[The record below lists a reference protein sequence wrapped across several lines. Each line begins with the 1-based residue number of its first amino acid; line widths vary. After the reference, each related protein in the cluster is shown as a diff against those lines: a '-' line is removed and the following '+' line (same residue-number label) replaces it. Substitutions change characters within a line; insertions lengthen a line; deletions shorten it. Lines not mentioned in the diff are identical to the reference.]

1 MAQHTVTN
9 GCSFTQE
16 LHLNKE
22 DRWTTKIGAVE
33 NLALGGGSNERI
45 FYTTIEYLNAHNP
58 DVLII
63 GWTDPDRFMLPNSN
77 GSRVVVTPAH
87 TFDENGGGDCNEHS
101 KFYYKH
107 CHNEFVNF
115 KNTLQYM
122 IHLQEYC
129 KAKQIKLLYFK
140 SFFKIIDDTYL
151 TGLAKNAFMSHED
164 KDIERMGIQANTND
178 LKNLIAKLDASI
190 WIKELWYSMEEHCK
204 DYPVHDLIHPGI
216 KGSNAWAELVKKYL

>member
-1 MAQHTVTN
+1 MAQHIVTN

-16 LHLNKE
+16 LHLDKE
-22 DRWTTKIGAVE
+22 DRWSTKIGAVE

-45 FYTTIEYLNAHNP
+45 FYTTIEYLNAHKP
-58 DVLII
+58 DVLVI

-87 TFDENGGGDCNEHS
+87 TFDENGGGDCDEHS

-151 TGLAKNAFMSHED
+151 TGLARNAFMSHEN

-178 LKNLIAKLDASI
+178 LKNLIAKLDTAI
-190 WIKELWYSMEEHCK
+190 WIKELWYSMEGHCK
-204 DYPVHDLIHPGI
+204 DFPVHDLIHPGI
-216 KGSNAWAELVKKYL
+216 EGSNVWAEFVKKYL

>member
-1 MAQHTVTN
+1 MPQHIVTN

-16 LHLNKE
+16 LYLPKE

-45 FYTTIEYLNAHNP
+45 LHTTIEYLNANNP

-77 GSRVVVTPAH
+77 GSRIVVTPVH
-87 TFDENGGGDCNEHS
+87 TFDENLGVDCDQHS

-115 KNTLQYM
+115 QNTLHYM

-129 KAKQIKLLYFK
+129 KAKKIKLLYFK
-140 SFFKIIDDTYL
+140 SFSKNIDDVYL
-151 TGLAKNAFMSHED
+151 NGLATKAFMSHD
-164 KDIERMGIQANTND
+164 NKDIESMGIQFNFNL
-178 LKNLIAKLDASI
+178 LKTLVSKLDTSI
-190 WIKELWYSMEEHCK
+190 WINDLWYSMEGHCTNF
-204 DYPVHDLIHPGI
+204 PLHDTGHPGVE
-216 KGSNAWAELVKKYL
+216 GSNNWAELVKKYL

>member
-1 MAQHTVTN
+1 MAQHIVTN

-45 FYTTIEYLNAHNP
+45 FYTTIEYLNAHKP

-63 GWTDPDRFMLPNSN
+63 GWTDPNRFMLPNSN
-77 GSRVVVTPAH
+77 GSRVVVTPVH

-101 KFYYKH
+101 KFYYKY

-140 SFFKIIDDTYL
+140 SFFKIVDDTYL
-151 TGLAKNAFMSHED
+151 IGLARNAFMSHEN

-190 WIKELWYSMEEHCK
+190 WIKELWYSMEGHCK
-204 DYPVHDLIHPGI
+204 DYPVHDLIHPSI
-216 KGSNAWAELVKKYL
+216 EGSNAWAKLVKKYL

>member
-1 MAQHTVTN
+1 MAQHIVTN

-16 LHLNKE
+16 LHLDKE

-45 FYTTIEYLNAHNP
+45 FYTTIEYLNAHTPN
-58 DVLII
+58 VLVI

-77 GSRVVVTPAH
+77 GSRVVVTPVH

-122 IHLQEYC
+122 IHLQDYC

-140 SFFKIIDDTYL
+140 SFFRIIDDTYL
-151 TGLAKNAFMSHED
+151 TGLARNAFMSHEN

-190 WIKELWYSMEEHCK
+190 WIKELWYSMEGHCK
-204 DYPVHDLIHPGI
+204 GYPVDDLIHPGI
-216 KGSNAWAELVKKYL
+216 EGSNAWAEFVKEYL

>member
-1 MAQHTVTN
+1 MAQHILTN

-16 LHLNKE
+16 LHLDIK
-22 DRWTTKIGAVE
+22 DRWTTKIGATK

-58 DVLII
+58 NTLII

-77 GSRVVVTPAH
+77 GSRVVVTPVH

-101 KFYYKH
+101 KFYYKY

-122 IHLQEYC
+122 LHLQNYC
-129 KAKQIKLLYFK
+129 KAKQIKILYFK
-140 SFFKIIDDTYL
+140 SFHKVIDESFL
-151 TGLAKNAFMSHED
+151 NRLAKNAFMSHEN

-178 LKNLIAKLDASI
+178 LRNLIAKLDKSI

-204 DYPVHDLIHPGI
+204 DHPVHDLIHPGI
-216 KGSNAWAELVKKYL
+216 EGSNHWADIVKEYL

>member
-1 MAQHTVTN
+1 MAQHIVTN

-16 LHLNKE
+16 LHLAKE

-63 GWTDPDRFMLPNSN
+63 GWTDPDRFMLPNSD

-87 TFDENGGGDCNEHS
+87 TFDENSGGDCNEHS
-101 KFYYKH
+101 QFYYKH
-107 CHNEFVNF
+107 CHNDFVNF

-140 SFFKIIDDTYL
+140 SFSTTIDDTYL
-151 TGLAKNAFMSHED
+151 RALARNAFMSRETN
-164 KDIERMGIQANTND
+164 DIERMGVQANTNS
-178 LKNLIAKLDASI
+178 LRNLIAKLDASI
-190 WIKELWYSMEEHCK
+190 WIKELWYSMEGHCK

-216 KGSNAWAELVKKYL
+216 EGSSVWAELVKKYL

>member
-1 MAQHTVTN
+1 MARHIVTN

-16 LHLNKE
+16 LHLDLN
-22 DRWTTKIGAVE
+22 DRWTTKIGTTK

-45 FYTTIEYLNAHNP
+45 FHTTIEYMNSHDP
-58 DVLII
+58 DTLII

-77 GSRVVVTPAH
+77 GSRVVVTPVH

-101 KFYYKH
+101 KFYYKY

-122 IHLQEYC
+122 LHLQNYC
-129 KAKQIKLLYFK
+129 KAKKIKLLYFK
-140 SFFKIIDDTYL
+140 SFYKAIDDNFLY
-151 TGLAKNAFMSHED
+151 GLAKNAFMSHES
-164 KDIERMGIQANTND
+164 KDIEHMGIQANTND
-178 LKNLIAKLDASI
+178 LKNLIAKLDPSI
-190 WIKELWYSMEEHCK
+190 WIKELWYSMQGHCK

-216 KGSNAWAELVKKYL
+216 EGSDHWANTVKEYL